1 VAFFLIMILVPSNH
15 KYHNKAQ
22 GRLIK

>member
-1 VAFFLIMILVPSNH
+1 MILVPSNH